1 MITVIKRDG
10 RKVPFDRNKI
20 INAVQRAFL
29 ATYGDVSEYAK
40 RKAENIA
47 QYVENEIPQ
56 SELSVE
62 QIQDYVEHGLMALK
76 DKSVAKNYILYRKE
90 RDNAR
95 KNTIDQVV
103 DEIVGNKSEY
113 WLTENSN
120 KDAYLVTTQRDYIAG
135 AVSTDI
141 CKRRIFPKDV
151 IEAHEQGIIHIHDM
165 DYTLQPIHN
174 CFSGDAKFVT
184 DTGIKTFA
192 ECGDGTKVNVLDMN
206 GDWRVATV
214 KFYGEQHL
222 QTVTFESQGVQ
233 KTVHCTP
240 NHRWI
245 LADGTVTT
253 ELKVGDK
260 LTLLKQQNRH
270 VSYEANAFCEGYV
283 LGKGFDYNI
292 GTNEGTAV
300 VLSEKERKYIN
311 MFKDAGFVVSDTN
324 SSDGYTFLENPIQAV
339 KKTVLRD
346 YNTYDDSTL
355 MAIFVGLYTASA
367 DSAGTISTHVEA
379 LAQMIRDISAISGY
393 HILEEVQQKT
403 AENVTKFSFRF
414 IKSQPAGDNWTV
426 VNIEDNEEGLH
437 PVWCVEE
444 PVTHSFTLEGGI
456 VTGNCDLV
464 NLEDMLQNGTVIS
477 KTKIDKP
484 HKFSTACN
492 IATQIIAQV
501 ASSQLGGQSIS
512 LAHLSPFVEDSRNK
526 FRLEYPG
533 VSDEM
538 IEHMVHNDIV
548 AGVQTLQY
556 QIITLMTTNGGF

>member
-20 INAVQRAFL
+20 VNAVLKAFL
-29 ATYGDVSEYAK
+29 ATYGDISEYAK
-40 RKAENIA
+40 KKAENIA

-151 IEAHEQGIIHIHDM
+151 IEAHEQGVIHIHDM

-174 CFSGDAKFVT
+174 CFSGDTKFVT
-184 DTGIKTFA
+184 DGGVKMFA
-192 ECGDGTKVNVLDMN
+192 ECGDGAKVKVLDMN
-206 GDWRVATV
+206 GDWKTATV
-214 KFYGEQHL
+214 KYYGEQHL
-222 QTVTFESQGVQ
+222 QTVTFESQGIKRSVR
-233 KTVHCTP
+233 CTP

-245 LADGTVTT
+245 LSDGTVTT

-260 LTLLKQQNRH
+260 LVLLKQH
-270 VSYEANAFCEGYV
+270 DVGKTDDVKVFCYGYALAN
-283 LGKGFDYNI
+283 GFDYHI
-292 GTNEGTAV
+292 DTDSGTAIV
-300 VLSEKERKYIN
+300 ISNKEHRYIEMLKEAGFTVSKENADEDYVVLENRNQAIKQTVLSEYKSY
-311 MFKDAGFVVSDTN
+311 DTH
-324 SSDGYTFLENPIQAV
+324 TLEG
-339 KKTVLRD
+339 
-346 YNTYDDSTL
+346 
-355 MAIFVGLYTASA
+355 IFEGLYAASS
-367 DSAGTISTHVEA
+367 DSAGVFHTHREV
-379 LAQMIRDISAISGY
+379 LAQIIRDISAICGY
-393 HILEEVQQKT
+393 HVIEETQEKT
-403 AENVTKFSFRF
+403 AEDVTKFSFRF
-414 IKSQPAGDNWTV
+414 IKEQHDGENWTV
-426 VNIEDNEEGLH
+426 IDVDDSEEGLY

-444 PVTHSFTLEGGI
+444 PTTHSFTLYGGI

-526 FRLEYPG
+526 FRSEYPG
-533 VSDEM
+533 ISDEM

>member
-20 INAVQRAFL
+20 VNAVLKAFL
-29 ATYGDVSEYAK
+29 ATYGDISEYAK
-40 RKAENIA
+40 KKAENIA

-151 IEAHEQGIIHIHDM
+151 IEAHEQGVIHIHDM

-174 CFSGDAKFVT
+174 CFSGDTKFVT

-300 VLSEKERKYIN
+300 VLSGKEHKYIN
-311 MFKDAGFVVSDTN
+311 MFKDAGFVASDTN
-324 SSDGYTFLENPIQAV
+324 SSDGYVFLENPMQAV

-346 YNTYDDSTL
+346 YKTYDDSTL
-355 MAIFVGLYTASA
+355 MAIFAGLYAASA
-367 DSAGTISTHVEA
+367 DGAGTIYTHMEA

-403 AENVTKFSFRF
+403 AEGVTKFSFRF

-426 VNIEDNEEGLH
+426 VSIEDNEDNLL

-444 PVTHSFTLEGGI
+444 PATRSFTLEGGI

-512 LAHLSPFVEDSRNK
+512 LAHLSLFVEDSRNK
-526 FRLEYPG
+526 FRSEYPG

>member
-20 INAVQRAFL
+20 VNAVLKAFL
-29 ATYGDVSEYAK
+29 ATYGDISEYAK
-40 RKAENIA
+40 KKAENIA

-174 CFSGDAKFVT
+174 CFSGDTKFVT

-245 LADGTVTT
+245 LADGTVAT

-270 VSYEANAFCEGYV
+270 VSYEANAFCKGYV

-292 GTNEGTAV
+292 GTDEGTAI
-300 VLSEKERKYIN
+300 VLSEKESRYIG
-311 MFKDAGFVVSDTN
+311 MFKEAGFIASDTN
-324 SSDGYTFLENPIQAV
+324 SGDGYVFLENPMQAV
-339 KKTVLRD
+339 KKTVLNQ
-346 YNTYDDSTL
+346 YKTYDDSAL
-355 MAIFVGLYTASA
+355 MAIFAGLYAASA
-367 DSAGTISTHVEA
+367 DSAGTIYTHIEA

-403 AENVTKFSFRF
+403 AEGVTKFSFRF

-426 VNIEDNEEGLH
+426 VDIEDNEEGLY

-444 PVTHSFTLEGGI
+444 PVTRSFTLEGGI

-526 FRLEYPG
+526 FRSEYPG

>member
-151 IEAHEQGIIHIHDM
+151 IEAHEQGVIHIHDM

-174 CFSGDAKFVT
+174 CFSGDTKFVT

-222 QTVTFESQGVQ
+222 QTATFESQGVQ

-300 VLSEKERKYIN
+300 VLSGKEHKYIN
-311 MFKDAGFVVSDTN
+311 MFKDAGFVASDTN
-324 SSDGYTFLENPIQAV
+324 SSDGYVFLENPMQAV

-346 YNTYDDSTL
+346 YKTYDDSTL
-355 MAIFVGLYTASA
+355 MAIFAGLYAASA
-367 DSAGTISTHVEA
+367 DGAGTIYTHMEA

-393 HILEEVQQKT
+393 HILEETQEKT
-403 AENVTKFSFRF
+403 AEGVTKFSFRF
-414 IKSQPAGDNWTV
+414 FKSQSVGDNWTV
-426 VNIEDNEEGLH
+426 VSIEDNEDNLL

-456 VTGNCDLV
+456 VTGNCLTIPFDDLLAKGFNTRQV
-464 NLEDMLQNGTVIS
+464 DIRPANSVGTAFQLVAVIFQLQ
-477 KTKIDKP
+477 
-484 HKFSTACN
+484 
-492 IATQIIAQV
+492 
-501 ASSQLGGQSIS
+501 S
-512 LAHLSPFVEDSRNK
+512 LMQFGLN
-526 FRLEYPG
+526 
-533 VSDEM
+533 
-538 IEHMVHNDIV
+538 
-548 AGVQTLQY
+548 
-556 QIITLMTTNGGF
+556 

>member
-20 INAVQRAFL
+20 VNAVLKAFL
-29 ATYGDVSEYAK
+29 ATYGDISEYAK
-40 RKAENIA
+40 KKAENIA

-76 DKSVAKNYILYRKE
+76 DKSVAKNYILYRE
-90 RDNAR
+90 RRSEVREANSDIMRVISNKLFASDVVNQNA
-95 KNTIDQVV
+95 NV
-103 DEIVGNKSEY
+103 DERSFGGRKGEAANELLKQYALNYCMSEKSKRNHLGN
-113 WLTENSN
+113 
-120 KDAYLVTTQRDYIAG
+120 
-135 AVSTDI
+135 
-141 CKRRIFPKDV
+141 RIY
-151 IEAHEQGIIHIHDM
+151 IHDLDSYAIGM
-165 DYTLQPIHN
+165 HN
-174 CFSGDAKFVT
+174 CFSGDTKFVT
-184 DTGIKTFA
+184 DTGVKTLA

-222 QTVTFESQGVQ
+222 WTVTFESQGVQ
-233 KTVHCTP
+233 KTVRCTP

-270 VSYEANAFCEGYV
+270 VSYEANAFCKGYV

-300 VLSEKERKYIN
+300 VLSGKESRYIG
-311 MFKDAGFVVSDTN
+311 MFKEAGFIASDTN
-324 SSDGYTFLENPIQAV
+324 SGDGYVFLENPMQAV

-346 YNTYDDSTL
+346 YKTYDDSTL
-355 MAIFVGLYTASA
+355 MAIFAGLYAASA
-367 DSAGTISTHVEA
+367 DGAGTIYTHMEA

-403 AENVTKFSFRF
+403 AEGVTKFSFRF

-444 PVTHSFTLEGGI
+444 PVTRSFTLEGGI
-456 VTGNCDLV
+456 VTGNCLTIPFDDLLAKGFV
-464 NLEDMLQNGTVIS
+464 TRQVDIRPANSVGTAFQLVAVIFQLQ
-477 KTKIDKP
+477 
-484 HKFSTACN
+484 
-492 IATQIIAQV
+492 
-501 ASSQLGGQSIS
+501 S
-512 LAHLSPFVEDSRNK
+512 LMQFGLN
-526 FRLEYPG
+526 
-533 VSDEM
+533 
-538 IEHMVHNDIV
+538 
-548 AGVQTLQY
+548 
-556 QIITLMTTNGGF
+556 